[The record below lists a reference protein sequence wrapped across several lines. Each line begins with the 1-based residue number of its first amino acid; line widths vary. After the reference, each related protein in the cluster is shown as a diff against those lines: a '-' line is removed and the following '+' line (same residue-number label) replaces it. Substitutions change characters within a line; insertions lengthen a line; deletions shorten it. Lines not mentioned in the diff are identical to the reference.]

1 VFTACAFCAGALGGD
16 GGPSGLG
23 VGRRFSFDPW
33 KSRAWVICQRCNRWN
48 LTPFDERI
56 DTINAL
62 DRMAA
67 LWGTDRGPSTVVI
80 RNATE
85 REQRL
90 VIMQQVL
97 QHDAYR
103 FVPAPAA
110 PNPRPG
116 RRMLYVELRRG
127 DSRATVPFTLVAQR
141 DGGWL
146 VENVG
151 LEAVM
156 PSATPRRQ
164 TPP

>member
-1 VFTACAFCAGALGGD
+1 VTSSYRILAFAALASLSACHAGARPD
-16 GGPSGLG
+16 AAPAPAAPEAA
-23 VGRRFSFDPW
+23 VQAF
-33 KSRAWVICQRCNRWN
+33 
-48 LTPFDERI
+48 LTAVDS
-56 DTINAL
+56 NAL

-67 LWGTDRGPSTVVI
+67 LCGTDRGPSTVVI

-90 VIMQQVL
+90 VIMRELL

-103 FVPAPAA
+103 FVPAPSA

-127 DSRATVPFTLVAQR
+127 ESRATVPFTLVGQR
-141 DGGWL
+141 RGGWL
-146 VENVG
+146 VEDIG

-156 PSATPRRQ
+156 PTANPRRP
-164 TPP
+164 TSP

>member
-1 VFTACAFCAGALGGD
+1 VTPSHRFFAFVALASLSACHVGARPAVEPAPAAPEAAVQAFLAAVD
-16 GGPSGLG
+16 SN
-23 VGRRFSFDPW
+23 
-33 KSRAWVICQRCNRWN
+33 VI
-48 LTPFDERI
+48 
-56 DTINAL
+56 

-67 LWGTDRGPSTVVI
+67 LWGTDRGPSTVVV

-90 VIMQQVL
+90 VIMREVL
-97 QHDAYR
+97 QHDSYR
-103 FVPAPAA
+103 FVPAPSA

-116 RRMLYVELRRG
+116 RHMLYVELRRG

-151 LEAVM
+151 LDAVM
-156 PSATPRRQ
+156 PTASPRRP

>member
-1 VFTACAFCAGALGGD
+1 VTLSPRILAFAALAALSACHSGARPAVTPAPAAPEAAVHAFLTAVD
-16 GGPSGLG
+16 S
-23 VGRRFSFDPW
+23 
-33 KSRAWVICQRCNRWN
+33 
-48 LTPFDERI
+48 
-56 DTINAL
+56 NAI

-90 VIMQQVL
+90 VIMQQLL
-97 QHDAYR
+97 QHESYR
-103 FVPAPAA
+103 FVAAPAA

-116 RRMLYVELRRG
+116 RHMLYVELRRG
-127 DSRATVPFTLVAQR
+127 ESRATVPFTLVAQR

-146 VENVG
+146 VENIG

-156 PSATPRRQ
+156 PSATPRRP